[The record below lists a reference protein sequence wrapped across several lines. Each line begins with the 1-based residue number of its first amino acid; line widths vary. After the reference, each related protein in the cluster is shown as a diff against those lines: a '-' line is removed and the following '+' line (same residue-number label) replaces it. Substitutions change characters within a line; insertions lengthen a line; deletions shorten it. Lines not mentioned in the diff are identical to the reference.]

1 MVKIS
6 KFGEDFL
13 LLALRI
19 DKHIKGYVDF
29 YIGPENLKKL
39 IENESLTSPNKLLND
54 SNALLKQ
61 LRSNALLKQLRT
73 QSFNKERIRY
83 IEKLIIAMKTSIE
96 ILKGSPISVKD
107 QISRLYDVPLQPV
120 NESKLYDLKEDF
132 NKAYEGSG
140 SLKERL
146 KELRIR
152 RKVAKSDV
160 FDLFENAL
168 QIVKNRT
175 SELSSNFLPKNE
187 TILIDLVDQKKEDEV
202 KWSYYNWYLGNYT
215 SRIEVNP
222 SFDIYWSSLLSAAAH
237 EGYPG
242 HHTEFV
248 IKEQYLYHELSQF
261 EHSILL
267 LNSPKLIIS
276 EGIASLAINVLF
288 SYRDQAE
295 ISVRVFCKKKTDED
309 SLDRITN
316 QYSVRNEMNLFLHNL
331 AFHALIDEWSNDQ
344 LVKYATSFEILS
356 EENIDNRIKFLRNPV
371 HATTIFSYSLGSNLI
386 IDKFGEFPSMDNF
399 FDLLTKPVLPSDL
412 I

>member
-1 MVKIS
+1 MTKLS

-19 DKHIKGYVDF
+19 DKHIEGYVD
-29 YIGPENLKKL
+29 YYYGPEKL
-39 IENESLTSPNKLLND
+39 RQIVDCESLTAPNMLLND
-54 SNALLKQ
+54 SNYLLKQ
-61 LRSNALLKQLRT
+61 LGSQG
-73 QSFNKERIRY
+73 FDKERIRY
-83 IEKLIIAMKTSIE
+83 IEKLLIAMKTSIE
-96 ILKGSPISVKD
+96 ILIGSPISVKD
-107 QISRLYDVPLQPV
+107 QISRLYDVSIEPI

-132 NKAYEGSG
+132 NKAYEGTG
-140 SLKERL
+140 SLEERL

-160 FDLFENAL
+160 FDLFKKAL

-187 TILIDLVDQKKEDEV
+187 TILIDLVGKKKKGEV

-248 IKEQYLYHELSQF
+248 IKEQYLYRELFQF

-276 EGIASLAINVLF
+276 EGIASLSVNVLF
-288 SYRDQAE
+288 SYRDQAK
-295 ISVRVFCKKKTDED
+295 ISVREFCKKKTDED
-309 SLDRITN
+309 SLDSITN
-316 QYSVRNEMNLFLHNL
+316 QYRVRNKMNLFLHNL
-331 AFHALIDEWSNDQ
+331 AFHALIDGWSNDQ

-356 EENIDNRIKFLRNPV
+356 EKYIDNRIKFLRNPV
-371 HATTIFSYSLGSNLI
+371 HATTTFSYSLGSNLI
-386 IDKFGEFPSMDNF
+386 IDKYSEFPSMDNF
-399 FDLLTKPVLPSDL
+399 IDLLTKPVLPSDL

>member
-1 MVKIS
+1 MAKLS

-29 YIGPENLKKL
+29 YIGPEKL
-39 IENESLTSPNKLLND
+39 RQIVDHESQTAPNTLLND
-54 SNALLKQ
+54 SNDLLKQ
-61 LRSNALLKQLRT
+61 LGSQG
-73 QSFNKERIRY
+73 FDKERIRY
-83 IEKLIIAMKTSIE
+83 IKKLLVAMKTSIE
-96 ILKGSPISVKD
+96 ILIGSPISVKD
-107 QISRLYDVPLQPV
+107 QISRLYDVSLQPV

-140 SLKERL
+140 SLEERL

-160 FDLFENAL
+160 FDLFKKAL

-175 SELSSNFLPKNE
+175 NELSTNFLPKNE
-187 TILIDLVDQKKEDEV
+187 TIIIDLVAKKKENEV
-202 KWSYYNWYLGNYT
+202 KWSYYNWYLGNCT

-222 SFDIYWSSLLSAAAH
+222 SYDIYWSSLLSAAAH

-242 HHTEFV
+242 HHTEFAV
-248 IKEQYLYHELSQF
+248 KEQYLFRELSQF
-261 EHSILL
+261 EHSILI

-276 EGIASLAINVLF
+276 EGVASLAVNVLF
-288 SYRDQAE
+288 SYSDQAE
-295 ISVRVFCKKKTDED
+295 ISFREFCRKKTDED
-309 SLDRITN
+309 SLDSITN
-316 QYSVRNEMNLFLHNL
+316 QYSVRKKMDLFLYNL
-331 AFHALIDEWSNDQ
+331 AFHALIDEWSNEQ
-344 LVKYATSFEILS
+344 LIRYATSFEILS
-356 EENIDNRIKFLRNPV
+356 KENIDNRIKFLSNPV
-371 HATTIFSYSLGSNLI
+371 HATTAFSYSIGSNLI
-386 IDKFGEFPSMDNF
+386 IDKYSEFPSMDNF

>member
-1 MVKIS
+1 MTKLS

-29 YIGPENLKKL
+29 YYGPES
-39 IENESLTSPNKLLND
+39 IRQIVDYESLTAPNTLLND
-54 SNALLKQ
+54 SNDLLKQ
-61 LRSNALLKQLRT
+61 LGSQG
-73 QSFNKERIRY
+73 FDKERIRY
-83 IEKLIIAMKTSIE
+83 IEKLLIAMKTSIE
-96 ILKGSPISVKD
+96 IIIGSPISVKD
-107 QISRLYDVPLQPV
+107 QISRLYDVSLQPV
-120 NESKLYDLKEDF
+120 NESKLFDLKEDF
-132 NKAYEGSG
+132 NEAYEGSG
-140 SLKERL
+140 SLEERL

-160 FDLFENAL
+160 FDLFKKAL

-175 SELSSNFLPKNE
+175 NELSTNFLPKNE
-187 TILIDLVDQKKEDEV
+187 TIIIDLVGKKKENEV

-222 SFDIYWSSLLSAAAH
+222 SYDIYWSSLLSAAAH

-248 IKEQYLYHELSQF
+248 VKEQYLFRELSQF

-276 EGIASLAINVLF
+276 EGVASLAVNVLF

-295 ISVRVFCKKKTDED
+295 ISFREFCRKKTDED
-309 SLDRITN
+309 SLDSITN
-316 QYSVRNEMNLFLHNL
+316 QYIVRKKMDLFLHNL
-331 AFHALIDEWSNDQ
+331 AFHALIDEWSNEQ
-344 LVKYATSFEILS
+344 LFRYATSFEILS
-356 EENIDNRIKFLRNPV
+356 KENIDNRIKFLSNPV
-371 HATTIFSYSLGSNLI
+371 HATTAFSYSIGRNLI
-386 IDKFGEFPSMDNF
+386 IDKYSEFPSMDNF